1 MIPHRTT
8 AIANAETELQDAVAA
23 MQIGNTGRAR
33 VSARRAVG
41 AFLQG
46 VAGLLEADPGS
57 HAMANLR
64 WVESHPGLPD
74 EIRAA
79 AARLL
84 AGPRTLAEGGVASQ
98 DPVNDARTVIDGL
111 QQTLRLA

>member
-1 MIPHRTT
+1 MSSLTK
-8 AIANAETELQDAVAA
+8 ALGDAETELQDAMIA
-23 MQIGNTGRAR
+23 MQIGNMGRAR

-41 AFLQG
+41 AFIQG
-46 VAGLLEADPGS
+46 IASLLNDDPGT

-64 WVESHPGLPD
+64 WVESHSGLPN

-84 AGPRTLAEGGVASQ
+84 GGARMIAEGGVVSD
-98 DPVNDARTVIDGL
+98 DPVKDARSIIDGL
-111 QQTLRLA
+111 QQILPLA